1 MMKAALQTFPYARPW
16 VSFPG
21 SRGLEIT
28 KILIKAREE
37 ILEGKRPA
45 EPILKEASR
54 RASALLPR

>member
-1 MMKAALQTFPYARPW
+1 MGQLPRLA
-16 VSFPG
+16 
-21 SRGLEIT
+21 GLEIT

-45 EPILKEASR
+45 EPILKEASQ